1 MINTG
6 ADDVP
11 GAAGSQS
18 SGGMTAGDW
27 TSLVGGSMSSG
38 AGIVGNIAA
47 MINMG
52 KEGSQSKL
60 ARHAWER
67 MQPEA
72 ARLLSQLYQNPGAE
86 GVGIPYDPK
95 GQYKYAPSQAMQSM
109 YSGYLNRQYG
119 LSNSVA
125 QSMVSQSMSP
135 LKIGQLRGYM
145 NASGARKA
153 SQVNPSALANAAMG
167 AQTPAVLRS
176 QDYLN
181 NAAKLSAFNLWRAQ
195 QLGQTIG

>member
-1 MINTG
+1 
-6 ADDVP
+6 
-11 GAAGSQS
+11 
-18 SGGMTAGDW
+18 
-27 TSLVGGSMSSG
+27 
-38 AGIVGNIAA
+38 
-47 MINMG
+47 
-52 KEGSQSKL
+52 
-60 ARHAWER
+60 
-67 MQPEA
+67 
-72 ARLLSQLYQNPGAE
+72 
-86 GVGIPYDPK
+86 
-95 GQYKYAPSQAMQSM
+95 M

-195 QLGQTIG
+195 QLYPDDWVIYGRYVYLPSSRLSPDALRAE